1 MANILDKII
10 AYKKDEIIADK
21 TAMPLSEIEN
31 LAKNASKPRGFEA
44 ALRDKVNN
52 NEFAL
57 IAEVKKASPSKGL
70 IREDFDPATIA
81 KAYERGGA
89 ACLSVLTDKPSFQG
103 SAQYMTEA
111 RNACALP
118 VLRKDFMVDIY
129 QIAQARS
136 WGADAILII
145 MAALDVGLAGEL
157 ASCASD
163 DWGMD
168 ILCEVHNQAEL
179 DLALS
184 LDFTLIG
191 INNRD
196 LKAFKTDLTISEI
209 LAKNIPDDRL
219 IVSESGISSHADL
232 LRLQK
237 SSINSFL
244 VGESLMRQDNIL
256 NTTKTLLTGGIMQ

>member
-10 AYKKDEIIADK
+10 AYKKDEIASEK
-21 TAMPLSEIEN
+21 AAMPLSEVEN
-31 LAKNASKPRGFEA
+31 LVKNASAPRGFEA
-44 ALRDKVNN
+44 ALRNKVKN

-70 IREDFDPATIA
+70 IRADFDPKTIT
-81 KAYERGGA
+81 KAYEKGGA

-103 SAQYMTEA
+103 SAQYMIEA

-129 QIAQARS
+129 QVAQARA

-157 ASCASD
+157 AANASEM
-163 DWGMD
+163 GMD

-179 DLALS
+179 DLALA

-196 LKAFKTDLTISEI
+196 LKAFKTDLGVSET

-237 SSINSFL
+237 SGINSFL

-256 NTTKTLLTGGIMQ
+256 NATKALLTGE